1 MSAKPMKVHCGG
13 DALPQIMT
21 ILLYFV
27 THAITCVL
35 VVKFSARRTT
45 LASLLTIDLLIT
57 HNTVVHLVD
66 LSFLVKC
73 LKFTNVPSAKITYY
87 AMTVSKASNIVDMP
101 TLLKRPLLEDCDC
114 DLCIE

>member
-1 MSAKPMKVHCGG
+1 MRSSE
-13 DALPQIMT
+13 
-21 ILLYFV
+21 
-27 THAITCVL
+27 VL
-35 VVKFSARRTT
+35 CTKDHYDQ
-45 LASLLTIDLLIT
+45 LTIT

-87 AMTVSKASNIVDMP
+87 AMTASKASNIVDMP